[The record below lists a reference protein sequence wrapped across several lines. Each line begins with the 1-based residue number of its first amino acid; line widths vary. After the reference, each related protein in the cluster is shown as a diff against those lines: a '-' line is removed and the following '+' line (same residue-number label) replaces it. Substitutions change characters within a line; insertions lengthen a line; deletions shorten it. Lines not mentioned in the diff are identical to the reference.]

1 MELEPDRL
9 LEAEIPPP
17 VTVVAADDSAA
28 EDLRRRA
35 ALWDQATGER
45 DEVAAAELLAPEFA
59 LELVQPVRNIMTREV
74 WLEVLADYV
83 IHEWDVEERI
93 VDVDGDCAAM
103 LQRVRMQATV
113 MGEDRSGTFVMS
125 DLWRRIDGEWRLSRR
140 HSTPLSTGSKILT
153 FPVTLS
159 MDIRSSRSPIAFSP
173 DGKNLAIP
181 EENKDRVSGSV
192 VIRG

>member
-28 EDLRRRA
+28 EDLLRRA
-35 ALWDQATGER
+35 ALWDQAMGER

-93 VDVDGDCAAM
+93 VDVDGDYAAM
-103 LQRVRMQATV
+103 LQRVLMQATV

-125 DLWRRIDGEWRLSRR
+125 DLWRRIDGEWRLWRR
-140 HSTPLSTGSKILT
+140 HSTPLSTGQLG
-153 FPVTLS
+153 
-159 MDIRSSRSPIAFSP
+159 SSASRPNGP
-173 DGKNLAIP
+173 
-181 EENKDRVSGSV
+181 
-192 VIRG
+192 